1 MLSVERLQGWRVH
14 NLSLQS
20 VPVFDHSY
28 RGKKKGNTVGE
39 VSL

>member
-1 MLSVERLQGWRVH
+1 MLSVECLQGWRVH

-20 VPVFDHSY
+20 VPVFDHSC
-28 RGKKKGNTVGE
+28 REKKGNTVGA